1 MDGPAGAL
9 TPEPVVRIPRLA
21 RSRAPRPHS
30 AHRSVAPLALLACGV
45 AAPAGAACAQ
55 APADA
60 VRPYTNTLTV
70 LAGLS
75 QPILFA
81 GANVEAEYLTR
92 RFVLGYSHGVRLD
105 ISRTASALAPADRA
119 ERLAVRTPWTTGP
132 SAGVRLTNRLQATV
146 DAKAHRADVRHP
158 DGGRAR
164 YTVFTLGPALSYTIP
179 VYRGVVVQPM
189 VRWWPTVGTTLDGD
203 AARFA
208 RRDGSAFTHRAMDL
222 GFVPNVKV
230 GWRF

>member
-1 MDGPAGAL
+1 MR
-9 TPEPVVRIPRLA
+9 VPRLA
-21 RSRAPRPHS
+21 RPRSARPRSASRFA
-30 AHRSVAPLALLACGV
+30 VPLALLAWSA
-45 AAPAGAACAQ
+45 AAPAGAARAQ
-55 APADA
+55 APAGA

-70 LAGLS
+70 LGGLS
-75 QPILFA
+75 QPILFG

-92 RFVLGYSHGVRLD
+92 RFVFGYSHGVRLD
-105 ISRTASALAPADRA
+105 ISRTPSALATADRA

-132 SAGVRLTNRLQATV
+132 SAGVRLTNRLQATL
-146 DAKAHRADVRHP
+146 DAKGHRADVRHP

-164 YTVFTLGPALSYTIP
+164 YTVFTLGPALSYTVP

-189 VRWWPTVGTTLDGD
+189 VRWWPTVGTTLDGE

-208 RRDGSAFTHRAMDL
+208 RRDGSTFTHRAMDL